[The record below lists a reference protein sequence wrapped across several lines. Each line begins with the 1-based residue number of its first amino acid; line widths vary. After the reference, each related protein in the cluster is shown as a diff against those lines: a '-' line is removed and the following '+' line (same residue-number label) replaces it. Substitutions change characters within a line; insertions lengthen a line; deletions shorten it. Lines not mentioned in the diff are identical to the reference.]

1 MYNDVFRGNL
11 KRFISVFYISMFHIN
26 TYKLRWTVALEF
38 ITVAVLGDVVLS
50 QGDVNESF
58 TLWKAV
64 GGCQHVSAVDQRA
77 STIVLDPPVE

>member
-77 STIVLDPPVE
+77 STVVLDPPVE

>member
-1 MYNDVFRGNL
+1 MWGR
-11 KRFISVFYISMFHIN
+11 RYID
-26 TYKLRWTVALEF
+26 TYKLCRTVALY
-38 ITVAVLGDVVLS
+38 IVTVALLRDVVLS